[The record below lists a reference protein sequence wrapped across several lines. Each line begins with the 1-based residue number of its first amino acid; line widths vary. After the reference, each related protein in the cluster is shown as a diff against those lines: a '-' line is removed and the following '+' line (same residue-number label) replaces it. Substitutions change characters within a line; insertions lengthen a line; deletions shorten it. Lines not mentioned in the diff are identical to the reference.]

1 VSDRL
6 RPVHGVALLFV
17 ANGLGHPAL
26 WPRLPEIQDAVG
38 AGPGTFGLAL
48 VGVGVGGAV
57 GSVLAPRVASWVGVP
72 RAATVSA
79 ALLVVA
85 TVSVGF
91 APSVVALFVAFAVLG
106 VTDGVADVSQNAL
119 LFDVQRLGDRSL
131 ASRAHAAW
139 SAGALV
145 ATALG
150 TVAATVGV
158 GVVAQ
163 TAGIGSLALV
173 LIAVAWT
180 VTSTS
185 PRPSRTAVAAAPAR
199 DDIPASRPTRAAAAA
214 APADGEP
221 SSRRRRRTGAWLLI
235 GVTGLVVAAIE
246 SVANEWSALTLRD
259 GLGSSLAVAGLGP
272 TVFAAA
278 MLVGRLGGDR
288 LIDRY
293 GPVATARFG
302 ATAVVVGGGAGLALS
317 AWLAIPGPLLGGL
330 VAAGVGTATLF
341 PLMLAAG
348 DGLDDT
354 GRGVAVASLGARVG
368 FLIVPV
374 VVGGLGERAGLVAAF
389 WLLPVAGATA
399 LVALPAALRRGSG

>member
-57 GSVLAPRVASWVGVP
+57 GSVLAPRVASRVGVP

-91 APSVVALFVAFAVLG
+91 APSVVALFVAFAALG

-173 LIAVAWT
+173 LVAVAWT

-185 PRPSRTAVAAAPAR
+185 PTPSRTAVAAAPPHL
-199 DDIPASRPTRAAAAA
+199 PASRPTRAAAAA

-302 ATAVVVGGGAGLALS
+302 AAAVVVGGGAGLALS
-317 AWLAIPGPLLGGL
+317 AWLTSPGPLLGGL

-354 GRGVAVASLGARVG
+354 GRGVAVASLGARFG

-399 LVALPAALRRGSG
+399 LVALPAALRRGSS